1 MARKQ
6 VIYVTEKKKKGCG
19 YYIFILL
26 LIIIIAGVLGG
37 NSDSDSQAPQPTAT
51 DKVSTTQTGNV
62 ASALTAMPTAT
73 STAKP
78 TQTPATKAEVKSML
92 EANLSDA
99 YSYSKVDIT
108 DTGFNIMISTEN
120 IGQAA
125 YYASLSQD
133 EAILKEWNTMCA
145 GLVNKCLE
153 YKEFVESQ
161 GLKNQLVMLTLVND
175 ENTDLALVSI
185 INGAIVHNEV
195 VKK

>member
-19 YYIFILL
+19 YYILILL
-26 LIIIIAGVLGG
+26 LIIIIAGVFGG
-37 NSDSDSQAPQPTAT
+37 NSDSDSHAPQPTAN

-62 ASALTAMPTAT
+62 SSALTATPTAT
-73 STAKP
+73 PTAKP
-78 TQTPATKAEVKSML
+78 TQAPATKAEVKAML
-92 EANLSDA
+92 EENLSDA

-108 DTGFNIMISTEN
+108 DTGFSIMISTEN

-133 EAILKEWNTMCA
+133 EAILKEWNTMCV

-175 ENTDLALVSI
+175 VNIDLALVSI

-195 VKK
+195 VKE